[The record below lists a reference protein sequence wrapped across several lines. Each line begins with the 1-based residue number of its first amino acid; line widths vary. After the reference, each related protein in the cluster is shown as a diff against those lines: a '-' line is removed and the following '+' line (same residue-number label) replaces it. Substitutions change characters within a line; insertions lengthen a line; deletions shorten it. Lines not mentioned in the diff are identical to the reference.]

1 MGMLMCQRMSPR
13 QSAKRTRQKPATSHR
28 RSKALKII
36 SRRIDLPNHQVA
48 GRLCETYGTTAR
60 VRLVEGMRM
69 NSMRDVP
76 AAILCPWLMK
86 KPRSIRRERM
96 GVGQV
101 GSKEERKSQRES
113 FAISARKLKPKLKP
127 VTTTTTTATTTATT

>member
-76 AAILCPWLMK
+76 AAVLCPWLMK
-86 KPRSIRRERM
+86 KTKTNKKRKDGGGPSGEQGR
-96 GVGQV
+96 
-101 GSKEERKSQRES
+101 KEIPTR
-113 FAISARKLKPKLKP
+113 
-127 VTTTTTTATTTATT
+127 V